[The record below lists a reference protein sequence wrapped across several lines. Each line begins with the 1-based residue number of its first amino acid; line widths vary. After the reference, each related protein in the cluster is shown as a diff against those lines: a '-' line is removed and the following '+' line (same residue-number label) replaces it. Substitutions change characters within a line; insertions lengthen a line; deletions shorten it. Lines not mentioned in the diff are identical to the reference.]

1 VFLDMNM
8 PRTCTETFRRSYQE
22 TSAKHEELFADRTSV
37 FETGRQLLGLGV
49 ELLITL
55 AGSRG
60 K

>member
-1 VFLDMNM
+1 MNM

-22 TSAKHEELFADRTSV
+22 TSAKQEELFADRTSV